1 MAVSSLALACDT
13 AIAKD
18 ALFIT
23 VAKRHHEKT
32 NRFGNI
38 ELLTNLSWGR
48 SNKSLLDLFRAS
60 LYLQCGR

>member
-1 MAVSSLALACDT
+1 MKKAAVSSLALACAA

-23 VAKRHHEKT
+23 VAKRHYEQT
-32 NRFGNI
+32 SRFGDI
-38 ELLTNLSWGR
+38 ELLTNLSWRR

-60 LYLQCGR
+60 LYL